1 MSKKLR
7 PSQLAAAL
15 FWMAIAMIVLAVL
28 LWLSLHGVIR

>member
-1 MSKKLR
+1 MPKKLR